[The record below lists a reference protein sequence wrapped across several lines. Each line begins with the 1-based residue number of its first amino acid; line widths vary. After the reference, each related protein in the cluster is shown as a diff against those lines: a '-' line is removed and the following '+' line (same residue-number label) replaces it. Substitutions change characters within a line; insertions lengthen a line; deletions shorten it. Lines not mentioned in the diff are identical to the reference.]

1 MEKSYTRHPSSYRDP
16 SGFVFI
22 RDAVLYRQVNKV
34 YAADFGL
41 LNSSGLY
48 SKLIEK
54 KWLIPHE
61 TINQN
66 LTGNTDWHTTLKPEP
81 VAVIT
86 YPYEWSFDMLKDAAL
101 LTLQIT
107 RTSIEHG
114 MILKDA
120 SAFNIQWHKGRP
132 CFIDSLSFEKYD
144 EKEPWIAY
152 RQFCEHFLGP
162 LVLMHYRKTALQ
174 PMQMA
179 WPDGIPL
186 HIVSSLLPWRS
197 RLSLHTYLHIH
208 LNARVAVKG
217 DKAGK
222 SVKFSKQK
230 LLNLLLSLETLIRK
244 LQLPVQKT
252 NWSDYYDEASGRGDY
267 LDKKMEIIRKWLA
280 SFKDVNTVV
289 DLGANDGVFSQ
300 LSVASGFYTIASDMD
315 PYCINN
321 LYLAIKKAGS
331 TNLHPLIADL
341 SNPSPAIGVNNEE
354 RTQLTERIRSDA
366 GMALALVHH
375 LAIGKNIP
383 FSSIAEF
390 FARVVNKYLIIEFV
404 PKTDEKVTLMLR
416 GKKDIY
422 TSYNEEKFAKEFGDR
437 FRLIEKQPVG
447 DSGRV
452 MYLLCKHES

>member
-1 MEKSYTRHPSSYRDP
+1 MEKSFTRHPSSYRDP

-22 RDAVLYRQVNKV
+22 NDAIIYRQVNKV
-34 YAADFGL
+34 YAADFDL

-48 SKLIEK
+48 TKLVEK

-61 TINQN
+61 TLDQN
-66 LTGNTDWHTTLKPEP
+66 LTGSSDWYTTLKPEP

-101 LTLQIT
+101 LTLQVT
-107 RTSIEHG
+107 RSSLEHG
-114 MILKDA
+114 MIVKDA
-120 SAFNIQWHKGRP
+120 SAYNIQWHQGRP

-144 EKEPWIAY
+144 ETEPWIAY

-174 PMQMA
+174 PMQLA

-208 LNARVAVKG
+208 LNARVAAKG
-217 DKAGK
+217 DKAK
-222 SVKFSKQK
+222 KRVQFSKQK
-230 LLNLLLSLETLIRK
+230 LLNLLLSLETLIGK

-252 NWSDYYDEASGRGDY
+252 NWSAYYDEASGRGNY
-267 LDKKMEIIRKWLA
+267 LEIKMGILRRWLA
-280 SFKDVNTVV
+280 SLNDVRTVA
-289 DLGANDGVFSQ
+289 DLGANNGVFSQ
-300 LSVASGFYTIASDMD
+300 LAIANGYPTVASDMD

-321 LYLAIKKAGS
+321 LYLAIKKTGA
-331 TNLHPLIADL
+331 TDLQPLIADL

-354 RTQLTERIRSDA
+354 RTSLTERIRSDA
-366 GMALALVHH
+366 GMALIHH

-383 FSSIAEF
+383 FSSIAIL
-390 FARVVNKYLIIEFV
+390 FARIVKKYLLIEFV
-404 PKTDEKVTLMLR
+404 PKSDEKVQLMLR
-416 GKKDIY
+416 DKKDIY
-422 TSYNEEKFAKEFGDR
+422 TSYNEESFIQEFGTH
-437 FRLIEKQPVG
+437 FRMIEKQPVG

-452 MYLLCKHES
+452 MYLLGKHES